1 MALITVGSGKGESEL
16 IPTVTSAGARGW
28 PARYTVML
36 LAAIA
41 VFICYMDR
49 VIISVAI
56 IPMANDFGWSPE
68 QMGRVLSSFFVGYL
82 LTQVAGGWLAERYG
96 GKIVLGSGVVLWSL
110 FTIITPIAA
119 AGGMTALLVTRV
131 LMGVGEGVTF
141 PSIYAM
147 FGRWVPLTER
157 SRAIGV
163 LFSTIPLGSV
173 FALLAT
179 PWIVERFGW
188 EVAFYAFGAVGF
200 VWWAFWHGKA
210 SATPEQHPKMTP
222 AELTMIR
229 GDDFVD
235 GQDSP
240 PPPLLRLLQTPAVW
254 AIIVCHFCANWGGY
268 VLLAWMPTY
277 INKGLGVD
285 FASVG
290 IFTMIPAL
298 FAFLAM
304 NGGGWLADRMIRG
317 GTDITRVRKIMQTI
331 GFGGSAVVLALVG
344 YVESVPLAIAMM
356 SLGNLFGGAAAGGF
370 GVNHLDIAP
379 RGAGMIMGL
388 SNTAATIPGIV
399 GVYASGLILEATGS
413 WALVFQTA
421 AGIYLFGLL
430 FYLLFASSRKLFD

>member
-1 MALITVGSGKGESEL
+1 M
-16 IPTVTSAGARGW
+16 IPTTLTGARGW
-28 PARYTVML
+28 PARYTVMAM
-36 LAAIA
+36 AAIA

-56 IPMANDFGWSPE
+56 IPMAADYGWNPE

-96 GKIVLGSGVVLWSL
+96 GKIVLGAGVVFWSL

-119 AGGMTALLVTRV
+119 AGGMAALLVTRV

-147 FGRWVPLTER
+147 FGRWIPLTER
-157 SRAIGV
+157 SRAIGI

-179 PWIVERFGW
+179 PWIVSHFGW

-200 VWWAFWHGKA
+200 VWWAVWQRNA
-210 SATPEQHPKMTP
+210 TPTPEQHPRMTQ
-222 AELTMIR
+222 AELADIR
-229 GDDFVD
+229 GADY
-235 GQDSP
+235 QDTPGGP
-240 PPPLLRLLQTPAVW
+240 PPPLLVLLRTPAVW
-254 AIIVCHFCANWGGY
+254 AIIVCHFCANWGSY

-285 FASVG
+285 FESVG
-290 IFTMIPAL
+290 IFTMIPSV
-298 FAFLAM
+298 FAFLSM
-304 NGGGWLADRMIRG
+304 NAGGWIADRMIRG
-317 GTDITRVRKIMQTI
+317 GMDVTRVRKIMQTV
-331 GFGGSAVVLALVG
+331 GFGGSAVILALVG
-344 YVESVPLAIAMM
+344 YVQSIPLAIALM
-356 SLGNLFGGAAAGGF
+356 SLGNVFGGAVAGGF

-379 RGAGMIMGL
+379 RGAGIIMGL
-388 SNTAATIPGIV
+388 SNTAATIPGII
-399 GVYASGLILEATGS
+399 GVYISGLILAATDS

-421 AGIYLFGLL
+421 AAVYLFGLL
-430 FYLLFASSRKLFD
+430 FYAIFGSSKKLFD